1 MIDLDIKFVIRK
13 TPFYYNINVSFF
25 INAYDL
31 ITIII
36 ANGYAIYLIHKS
48 LFFPIMYII
57 KLRKKN
63 DDQVI
68 LFQ

>member
-31 ITIII
+31 ITIFI
-36 ANGYAIYLIHKS
+36 AIGYAIYLIHKS